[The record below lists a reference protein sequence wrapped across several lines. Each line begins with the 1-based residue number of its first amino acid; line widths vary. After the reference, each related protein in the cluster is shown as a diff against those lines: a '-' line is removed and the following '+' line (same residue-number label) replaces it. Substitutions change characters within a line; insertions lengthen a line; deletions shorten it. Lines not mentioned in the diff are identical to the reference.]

1 MQIRN
6 YTRSGVISTV
16 AVVMSHVIRWSDCN
30 SEQEESSE
38 AINPSSKI
46 RLFREYSEDPLLS
59 HLSRPTPY
67 WKCAVLGLP
76 NELKEEVMSV

>member
-1 MQIRN
+1 MDA
-6 YTRSGVISTV
+6 VIDVWEKIFTA

-30 SEQEESSE
+30 SDPEGLSE
-38 AINPSSKI
+38 AINPLSKI
-46 RLFREYSEDPLLS
+46 RLFRDYSEEFLS
-59 HLSRPTPY
+59 SDNSISTPY